1 MSQNN
6 KSNSDLSL
14 NNNNNEC
21 EKTNDLD
28 INKDINNDNNK
39 ESLKSEPNVKKVL
52 NDSKENKSKYR
63 LVESRYKQSAKQWTN
78 KRNEDSVQNKSK
90 ESSKE
95 LSKESSTVS
104 ANSSKA
110 KNPTPTSKSRLAKAS
125 TPVSA
130 DKSLNYLDV
139 SAIPVANYAK
149 DTKLEVNQNMKKWGT
164 GLTTIRQSKRDLNP
178 LLQREEAVVTSGT
191 SRVPMS
197 LLPLGQDSETKNKE
211 IEKSIS
217 RSRYL
222 QSVFLNLKAK
232 QIKKQRDSD
241 AIIKIT
247 QIWNI
252 NNELRIK
259 LQKTQNS
266 VKTLENTIKT
276 IEILE
281 KQKTFFENYLNIRE
295 KMDSLYNSFAD
306 LIDKQKLLLEV
317 QNCSENDFEKLNGL

>member
-14 NNNNNEC
+14 NNNINES
-21 EKTNDLD
+21 EKTNDSD

-39 ESLKSEPNVKKVL
+39 ESLKSEPIVKKAL

-78 KRNEDSVQNKSK
+78 KRSEDSLQNK
-90 ESSKE
+90 
-95 LSKESSTVS
+95 SKESSTVS

-110 KNPTPTSKSRLAKAS
+110 KNPTPNSKSRSTKAS
-125 TPVSA
+125 TPVST
-130 DKSLNYLDV
+130 DKTLNCLDV
-139 SAIPVANYAK
+139 SAISANYAK
-149 DTKLEVNQNMKKWGT
+149 DTKVEVNQNMKKWGT
-164 GLTTIRQSKRDLNP
+164 GLTTIRRDLNP
-178 LLQREEAVVTSGT
+178 LLQREEAVVTTST

-197 LLPLGQDSETKNKE
+197 LLPFGHDSETKNKE

-241 AIIKIT
+241 AIFKIT

-266 VKTLENTIKT
+266 VKSLENNIKT

-295 KMDSLYNSFAD
+295 KMDSLYNSFAE

-317 QNCSENDFEKLNGL
+317 QNCNENDFQKLNGL